1 MHNMSNNKNHL
12 VYNDNTFGYPIREMN
27 GRFIRMAVMA
37 VDIEKG
43 GDPTLI
49 GYDISADASHLR
61 IPDSTDY
68 ERFKIKE

>member
-1 MHNMSNNKNHL
+1 MSNNHIIL
-12 VYNDNTFGYPIREMN
+12 NDNLFGYPEGQMK
-27 GRFIRMAVMA
+27 GRFFRMVVMA

-49 GYDISADASHLR
+49 GYSVCADGDHIR